1 MATKGPKIK
10 TIGIEA
16 RKDMQEMFEA
26 PVHLEL
32 WVKVKSGWADDDR
45 ALRSFSVTSDDIKV
59 TPMEG
64 WQRAFV
70 LHSRPWSETS
80 LMLDV
85 FTEESGRVRLVAKGA
100 RSKRSTLKGAL
111 QPFTPL
117 LLRFGGRGEVKTL
130 RSAEAVSLALPLSG
144 ITLYSGLYINE
155 LLSRV
160 LEYETRFSEL
170 FLITCTAFS
179 SCRGHWYARTRR
191 RFELAL
197 LGHLGY
203 GVNFT
208 HCGAGSGEP
217 VDDTMTYR
225 YREEKGFIASVVID
239 NKTFTGR
246 QLKALN
252 ARGNFLHADTLRAA
266 KRFTRM
272 ALKPYLGGKPL
283 KSRELFRQFMP
294 KRTVKTHYE

>member
-1 MATKGPKIK
+1 
-10 TIGIEA
+10 
-16 RKDMQEMFEA
+16 
-26 PVHLEL
+26 
-32 WVKVKSGWADDDR
+32 
-45 ALRSFSVTSDDIKV
+45 
-59 TPMEG
+59 
-64 WQRAFV
+64 
-70 LHSRPWSETS
+70 
-80 LMLDV
+80 MLDV

-170 FLITCTAFS
+170 FFDYLHCIQSLAGATGTP
-179 SCRGHWYARTRR
+179 
-191 RFELAL
+191 EPAL

-208 HCGAGSGEP
+208 HCAGSGEP

-252 ARGNFLHADTLRAA
+252 VREFPDADTLRAA

>member
-1 MATKGPKIK
+1 M
-10 TIGIEA
+10 
-16 RKDMQEMFEA
+16 D
-26 PVHLEL
+26 
-32 WVKVKSGWADDDR
+32 
-45 ALRSFSVTSDDIKV
+45 
-59 TPMEG
+59 G

-100 RSKRSTLKGAL
+100 RSKRSNLKGAL

-117 LLRFGGRGEVKTL
+117 LVRFGGRGEVKTL

-144 ITLYSGLYINE
+144 ITLYSGLYVNE
-155 LLSRV
+155 LISRV
-160 LEYETRFSEL
+160 LEHETRFSEL
-170 FLITCTAFS
+170 FFDYLHCIQALAGAS
-179 SCRGHWYARTRR
+179 GSPEPALR

-203 GVNFT
+203 
-208 HCGAGSGEP
+208 GEP

-225 YREEKGFIASVVID
+225 YREEKGFIASLVID
-239 NKTFTGR
+239 NNTFTGHH
-246 QLKALN
+246 LKAL
-252 ARGNFLHADTLRAA
+252 ASREFPDVDTLRAA
-266 KRFTRM
+266 KRFTRI

-294 KRTVKTHYE
+294 ARKARADNTNND

>member
-1 MATKGPKIK
+1 
-10 TIGIEA
+10 
-16 RKDMQEMFEA
+16 
-26 PVHLEL
+26 
-32 WVKVKSGWADDDR
+32 
-45 ALRSFSVTSDDIKV
+45 
-59 TPMEG
+59 MEG

-85 FTEESGRVRLVAKGA
+85 FTEESGACVFAKGA

-170 FLITCTAFS
+170 FFDYLHCIQSLAGVTGTPEPAL
-179 SCRGHWYARTRR
+179 R

-203 GVNFT
+203 GVDFYPL
-208 HCGAGSGEP
+208 CG
-217 VDDTMTYR
+217 
-225 YREEKGFIASVVID
+225 
-239 NKTFTGR
+239 
-246 QLKALN
+246 
-252 ARGNFLHADTLRAA
+252 
-266 KRFTRM
+266 
-272 ALKPYLGGKPL
+272 
-283 KSRELFRQFMP
+283 
-294 KRTVKTHYE
+294 

>member
-1 MATKGPKIK
+1 ML
-10 TIGIEA
+10 
-16 RKDMQEMFEA
+16 F
-26 PVHLEL
+26 
-32 WVKVKSGWADDDR
+32 
-45 ALRSFSVTSDDIKV
+45 RS
-59 TPMEG
+59 
-64 WQRAFV
+64 
-70 LHSRPWSETS
+70 LHCI
-80 LMLDV
+80 
-85 FTEESGRVRLVAKGA
+85 
-100 RSKRSTLKGAL
+100 
-111 QPFTPL
+111 Q
-117 LLRFGGRGEVKTL
+117 
-130 RSAEAVSLALPLSG
+130 SLAGATGTPEPAL
-144 ITLYSGLYINE
+144 
-155 LLSRV
+155 
-160 LEYETRFSEL
+160 
-170 FLITCTAFS
+170 
-179 SCRGHWYARTRR
+179 R

-208 HCGAGSGEP
+208 HCAGSGEP

-252 ARGNFLHADTLRAA
+252 AREFPDADTLRAA

>member
-1 MATKGPKIK
+1 
-10 TIGIEA
+10 
-16 RKDMQEMFEA
+16 
-26 PVHLEL
+26 
-32 WVKVKSGWADDDR
+32 
-45 ALRSFSVTSDDIKV
+45 
-59 TPMEG
+59 MEG

-117 LLRFGGRGEVKTL
+117 LLRF
-130 RSAEAVSLALPLSG
+130 EAVSLALPLSG

-170 FLITCTAFS
+170 FFDYLHCIQSLAGVTGTPEPAL
-179 SCRGHWYARTRR
+179 R

-208 HCGAGSGEP
+208 HCAGSGEP

-252 ARGNFLHADTLRAA
+252 AREFPDADTLRAA

>member
-1 MATKGPKIK
+1 
-10 TIGIEA
+10 
-16 RKDMQEMFEA
+16 
-26 PVHLEL
+26 
-32 WVKVKSGWADDDR
+32 
-45 ALRSFSVTSDDIKV
+45 
-59 TPMEG
+59 MEG

-130 RSAEAVSLALPLSG
+130 RSAEAVLSG

-170 FLITCTAFS
+170 FFDYLHCIQSLAGATGTPEPAL
-179 SCRGHWYARTRR
+179 R

-208 HCGAGSGEP
+208 HCAGSGEP

-252 ARGNFLHADTLRAA
+252 AREFPDADTLRAA

>member
-1 MATKGPKIK
+1 MT
-10 TIGIEA
+10 
-16 RKDMQEMFEA
+16 
-26 PVHLEL
+26 
-32 WVKVKSGWADDDR
+32 
-45 ALRSFSVTSDDIKV
+45 
-59 TPMEG
+59 EG

-100 RSKRSTLKGAL
+100 RAKRSSLKGAL

-117 LLRFGGRGEVKTL
+117 LLRFGGRGDVKTL

-155 LLSRV
+155 LISRV
-160 LEYETRFSEL
+160 LEHETRFSEL
-170 FLITCTAFS
+170 FFEYLHCIQALAGVS
-179 SCRGHWYARTRR
+179 GSPEAILR

-197 LGHLGY
+197 LSHLGY
-203 GVNFT
+203 GIDFL
-208 HCGAGSGEP
+208 HCAGSGDTVE
-217 VDDTMTYR
+217 DTMTYR
-225 YREEKGFIASVVID
+225 YREEKGFIASIVID
-239 NKTFTGR
+239 NRTFTGR
-246 QLKALN
+246 HLRAL
-252 ARGNFLHADTLRAA
+252 AERDFPDADTLKAA

-283 KSRELFRQFMP
+283 KSRELFRQFIP
-294 KRTVKTHYE
+294 KRAAPDPQ

>member
-1 MATKGPKIK
+1 MHYSLSP
-10 TIGIEA
+10 
-16 RKDMQEMFEA
+16 
-26 PVHLEL
+26 L
-32 WVKVKSGWADDDR
+32 SCY
-45 ALRSFSVTSDDIKV
+45 
-59 TPMEG
+59 
-64 WQRAFV
+64 V
-70 LHSRPWSETS
+70 LA
-80 LMLDV
+80 
-85 FTEESGRVRLVAKGA
+85 GVAK
-100 RSKRSTLKGAL
+100 S
-111 QPFTPL
+111 
-117 LLRFGGRGEVKTL
+117 KTL

-170 FLITCTAFS
+170 FFDYLHCIQSLAGVTGTPEPAL
-179 SCRGHWYARTRR
+179 R

-208 HCGAGSGEP
+208 HCAGSGEP

-252 ARGNFLHADTLRAA
+252 AREFPDADTLRAA